1 MGEEDGFADEEEE
14 EGYFEN
20 FALLFG
26 EAFDEVSEALKK
38 HKEDKIFKMDG
49 PVDAKAKEPDPN
61 AAKRVK
67 RTDEDLLILALA
79 ARLC

>member
-1 MGEEDGFADEEEE
+1 MASPMRRRRGI
-14 EGYFEN
+14 
-20 FALLFG
+20 LRISR